1 MTKKNP
7 PSHSH
12 EYPLVLFTSKDGAV
26 TIQTTLEKETV
37 WLSQAQMADLFG
49 KERSVITKHIRNAMQ
64 EGEIDDKS
72 NVHFLHIPLSDKPV
86 AFYNLDVIIS
96 VGYRVKSQRGVEFRR
111 WATSVLRDYIL
122 KGYAVND
129 TRLKT
134 LGQVVSILKRAD
146 NQLDAAQ
153 VLTVVERYTT
163 ALDLLDAYDHQ
174 RIGKP
179 KGRKGKTRLTYDECR
194 RFIDAMRFG
203 NESALF
209 GNEKDESFKGSIGAI
224 YQTFAGK
231 ELYPT
236 VEEKAANLLYFVV
249 KNHAFTDGNKRIGAA
264 LFLYF
269 LDKSRRLLTQSGE
282 KRIADHT
289 LVALTVM
296 IAESKPAERELMVNL
311 VMTFLAEENEQLKME
326 SGK

>member
-1 MTKKNP
+1 MKAQTDNI
-7 PSHSH
+7 STEH
-12 EYPLVLFTSKDGAV
+12 PLVLFTSKDGAV
-26 TIQTTLEKETV
+26 TVPTRLERETL
-37 WLSQAQMADLFG
+37 WLTQDQMAQVFEV
-49 KERSVITKHIRNAMQ
+49 KRPAITKHLANIFKT
-64 EGEIDDKS
+64 GELEQNSVRSILEHTAADGK
-72 NVHFLHIPLSDKPV
+72 VYQTQ
-86 AFYNLDVIIS
+86 FYSLDAIIA
-96 VGYRVKSQRGVEFRR
+96 VGYRVNSKRATQFRI
-111 WATSVLRDYIL
+111 WATSVLRDYML
-122 KGYAVND
+122 KGYALNRQ
-129 TRLKT
+129 RLET

-146 NQLDAAQ
+146 NRLDAAQ
-153 VLTVVERYTT
+153 VLSVVERYTT

-179 KGRKGKTRLTYDECR
+179 KGRKGKTRLTYDESR

-209 GNEKDESFKGSIGAI
+209 GNEKDESFKGSLGAI

-249 KNHAFTDGNKRIGAA
+249 KNHSFSDGNKRIGAA

-269 LDKSRRLLTQSGE
+269 LDKSRRLFTKSGE

-311 VMTFLAEENEQLKME
+311 VMTFLADD
-326 SGK
+326 GHD